1 MGTAETTA
9 FDFFKDLP
17 QKDDGLSAEI
27 LQELKEYKEAFVE
40 HDGLIPSAAAP
51 ELLGISKGRVWQLKK
66 EYSWVVYEF
75 FGKQFY
81 SRRQLE
87 DFSKLDRSGIGRPK
101 KGKPSLKKIVKAL
114 AKDAVSD

>member
-1 MGTAETTA
+1 MEAT

-27 LQELKEYKEAFVE
+27 LEELKEYKECFEE
-40 HDGLIPSAAAP
+40 HNGLIPSAAVP
-51 ELLGISKGRVWQLKK
+51 ELLGVDRKRVWQLKN
-66 EYSWVVYEF
+66 EYSWWSKEF
-75 FGKQFY
+75 FGKTFY

-87 DFSKLDRSGIGRPK
+87 DFSKLDRSGQGRPK

-114 AKDAVSD
+114 AADAVKD

>member
-1 MGTAETTA
+1 MGTADTLP

-27 LQELKEYKEAFVE
+27 LQELKEYKAAFVE

-66 EYSWVVYEF
+66 EYSWVSYEF
-75 FGKQFY
+75 FGKTFY

>member
-1 MGTAETTA
+1 MGGEAT

-17 QKDDGLSAEI
+17 QKEDGLSVEI

-40 HDGLIPSAAAP
+40 HDGLIPSAAVP
-51 ELLGISKGRVWQLKK
+51 ILLGISSGRVWQLKT
-66 EYSWVVYEF
+66 EYGWWSKEF
-75 FGKQFY
+75 FGKLFY

-101 KGKPSLKKIVKAL
+101 KGKPSFKKIAIAV